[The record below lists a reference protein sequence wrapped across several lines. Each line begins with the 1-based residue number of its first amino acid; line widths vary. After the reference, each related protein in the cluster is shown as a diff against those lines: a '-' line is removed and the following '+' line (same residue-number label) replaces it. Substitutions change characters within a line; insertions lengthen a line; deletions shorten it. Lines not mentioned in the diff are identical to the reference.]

1 MTAKYVDLD
10 YTLASAHEIFRASW
24 STNSAEIFTYIPLG
38 AVLQHDGLPADV
50 GPEVEV
56 PADVAP
62 DQVGDAQAELAELL
76 LLAGLAGC
84 LLLELREQRLES
96 GQRAAL
102 LNVD

>member
-1 MTAKYVDLD
+1 MKSSVPPGRRTRPR
-10 YTLASAHEIFRASW
+10 SSR
-24 STNSAEIFTYIPLG
+24 IPLG